1 MASIV
6 PVVRGSVK
14 ETADEAI
21 LAAIAIG
28 GEGPACP
35 GPEPMPQTRAMIDHM
50 DYTQVMDYRG
60 VNAYQAIGNLIV
72 ENNALLAVTLPA
84 NHTVLK
90 SGARLQLN
98 NVQYTFTVVNGQV
111 TAIQAIPF

>member
-1 MASIV
+1 M
-6 PVVRGSVK
+6 
-14 ETADEAI
+14 
-21 LAAIAIG
+21 
-28 GEGPACP
+28 
-35 GPEPMPQTRAMIDHM
+35 
-50 DYTQVMDYRG
+50 
-60 VNAYQAIGNLIV
+60 NAYQAIGNLIV